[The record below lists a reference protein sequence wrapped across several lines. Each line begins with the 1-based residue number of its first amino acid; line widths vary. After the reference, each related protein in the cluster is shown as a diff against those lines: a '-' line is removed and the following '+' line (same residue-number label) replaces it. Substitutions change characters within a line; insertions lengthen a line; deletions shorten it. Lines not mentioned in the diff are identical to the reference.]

1 MSVIE
6 DIGSYDVIVIG
17 SGLGGLLAGNG
28 LVRKGYSV
36 LMLEEHSVPGGCT
49 TNFERGDYRFEA
61 SNHVMNGCEPGGM
74 TYAQLEKVGAQDRT
88 EFIKIHSFGRQINE
102 VKGTDYDL
110 PWATD
115 AHVEMLTKNFPDE
128 EDGIRAYYER
138 FNEMAEGLLSL
149 YGSEGPEDAAA
160 QARATRAMQEF
171 GSLSGK
177 TGKQVLDEYVSNPDL
192 IRLMCAIP
200 SGFLGTPCEEADA
213 GMLIMTEMVFRAN
226 GGSAYYPNGGSGKLS
241 QDLADH
247 FEENGGTLHYQRR
260 VKEIVFED
268 GQATGV
274 IASKRKMGQFVS
286 ARARAVVCAADL
298 TALVSKM
305 CPEGAFPPDYVKSIE
320 ESVPSV
326 SAVMLFLGLNV
337 DLREHGI
344 DDIKQSRTWGE
355 VDVNSMFSEDAMRG
369 DYSKLPVGSVT
380 IYSHMDPTCC
390 PPGKSVLGML
400 ELGEPSVFEPLLG
413 RGRQRGR
420 AYKEMKKKISD
431 QLVAIAAR
439 TLGIPDLEK
448 YIEVLELST
457 PQTIERY
464 TGNRGGAY
472 VGWKYTPDQVEG
484 GFSQNSPVENIILC
498 GHWVSPGG
506 GVCNAMAGG
515 NNAAEL
521 VDQYLSQASS

>member
-1 MSVIE
+1 MSEIE
-6 DIGSYDVIVIG
+6 DIGSYDVVVIG

-28 LVRKGYSV
+28 LARRGYRV

-49 TNFERGDYRFEA
+49 TNFEREDYRFEA

-102 VKGTDYDL
+102 VKGTNYEL

-115 AHVEMLTKNFPDE
+115 AHVAMLIENFPAE

-149 YGSEGPEDAAA
+149 YGPQDPDDAERR
-160 QARATRAMQEF
+160 ARASRAIREF

-177 TGKQVLDEYVSNPDL
+177 TGKQVIDEYVSSPEL
-192 IRLMCAIP
+192 IRLMSAIP
-200 SGFLGTPCEEADA
+200 SGFLGTRLEEADA

-226 GGSAYYPNGGSGKLS
+226 GGSAYYPKGGSGKLS

-247 FEENGGTLHYQRR
+247 FEESGGTLHYQRR
-260 VKEIVFED
+260 VTEIVFED
-268 GQATGV
+268 GRAVGV
-274 IASKRKMGQFVS
+274 IASKRRKGQFVS
-286 ARARAVVCAADL
+286 ARTRAVVCAADL
-298 TALVSKM
+298 TALVCKM
-305 CPEGAFPPDYVKSIE
+305 CPAGTFPPEYVKTIE
-320 ESVPSV
+320 QSVPSA
-326 SAVMLFLGLNV
+326 SAVMLFLGLNT
-337 DLREHGI
+337 DLRDHGVH
-344 DDIKQSRTWGE
+344 DIKMSRTWGE
-355 VDVNSMFSEDAMRG
+355 VDVHAMFSEDALRG
-369 DYSKLPVGSVT
+369 EYADLPIGSVT

-390 PPGKSVLGML
+390 PQGKSVVAML
-400 ELGEPSVFEPLLG
+400 ELGDPSVFESLLG

-420 AYKEMKKKISD
+420 AYKEKKKEISD

-439 TLGIPDLEK
+439 TLGIPDLHE

-472 VGWKYTPDQVEG
+472 VGWKYTPDQTEG
-484 GFSQNSPVENIILC
+484 GFSQESPVENLILC

-521 VDQYLSQASS
+521 VDQYLTQAGE